1 MIIELFKLY
10 NKNNAKNNIVLK
22 FACVVSLAFAVGIIF
37 SMQLIM
43 HIYKENTFDSF
54 NQMNG
59 ANIKI
64 YDSKYL
70 ENDFSDKNIAD
81 IRDLAKKYDFSLA
94 FCSNTNIIA
103 DQNVDSV
110 AITVLDNDKLISS
123 MGIDTLKAGEVAVS
137 EKIAN
142 RFNIQVN
149 DSIFIKLHSEKYDSA
164 EFRVCQII
172 DEKPCFSAAGCEYEV
187 AQEAL
192 GRVYIIL
199 PDFDRYNTAFV
210 ESADSGLIERLQN
223 LLEPDFCIRTMEEL
237 SDYVSPRVNLQ
248 INVLKLSSC
257 AAMIICSI
265 CIAWSFSI
273 FIMDRKNDYIIFMKL
288 GIQYEDLYKLLLIE
302 ILSMELKGVL
312 IGLPIG
318 SVFAYIFLPGGFGT
332 QSLSFMQV
340 MHVTIPII
348 FLVLFDTAALF
359 LILSHKLKSITE
371 NKTNDVPKTPIKMK
385 LIVTVLMV
393 AATYVYVQSPI
404 GIIFSIIIGIV
415 FGILYLFF
423 LSIAKITMH
432 FLLLGKNN
440 FFLVKEMRNKLGI
453 TILSLNVLNICMI
466 IMAFFFSVIPDYYT
480 NLEKD
485 AESIEDGI
493 LYSTMLSTDKE
504 NILIQNDVTY
514 EKYYESEI
522 ELLKVNNVNLWDC
535 LNSGIAEEYKEDSAN
550 TIKRRLLRIYAD
562 NTHKGI
568 EDYGIYV
575 NNCFRNMIDF
585 KPNDILTIRLCGN
598 ILNCKVAEVYTDV
611 KTNDMIGF
619 TFATC
624 KEIDRL
630 YIKNEDVSLK
640 YAIAGNTSDTI
651 LAEILF
657 EDSNAYIDKNQR
669 LSGYLKEFI
678 AAQKYILLN
687 YCLIIAFSSILLV
700 LLGQMILFIKKG
712 NDYWSLWKIGM
723 DKFFLIRHF
732 LVEKT
737 IWSLLQIIT
746 ISAVLEPIKFVI
758 ISEAAVKPY
767 ALSASSIFAEFI
779 IAILINYASIFFC
792 ICKKE

>member
-1 MIIELFKLY
+1 
-10 NKNNAKNNIVLK
+10 
-22 FACVVSLAFAVGIIF
+22 
-37 SMQLIM
+37 
-43 HIYKENTFDSF
+43 
-54 NQMNG
+54 MNG

-164 EFRVCQII
+164 EFCVCQII

-385 LIVTVLMV
+385 LIVTVFRCCAV
-393 AATYVYVQSPI
+393 
-404 GIIFSIIIGIV
+404 
-415 FGILYLFF
+415 
-423 LSIAKITMH
+423 
-432 FLLLGKNN
+432 
-440 FFLVKEMRNKLGI
+440 
-453 TILSLNVLNICMI
+453 
-466 IMAFFFSVIPDYYT
+466 
-480 NLEKD
+480 
-485 AESIEDGI
+485 
-493 LYSTMLSTDKE
+493 STS
-504 NILIQNDVTY
+504 
-514 EKYYESEI
+514 
-522 ELLKVNNVNLWDC
+522 
-535 LNSGIAEEYKEDSAN
+535 
-550 TIKRRLLRIYAD
+550 
-562 NTHKGI
+562 
-568 EDYGIYV
+568 
-575 NNCFRNMIDF
+575 
-585 KPNDILTIRLCGN
+585 
-598 ILNCKVAEVYTDV
+598 
-611 KTNDMIGF
+611 
-619 TFATC
+619 
-624 KEIDRL
+624 
-630 YIKNEDVSLK
+630 
-640 YAIAGNTSDTI
+640 
-651 LAEILF
+651 
-657 EDSNAYIDKNQR
+657 
-669 LSGYLKEFI
+669 
-678 AAQKYILLN
+678 
-687 YCLIIAFSSILLV
+687 
-700 LLGQMILFIKKG
+700 
-712 NDYWSLWKIGM
+712 
-723 DKFFLIRHF
+723 
-732 LVEKT
+732 
-737 IWSLLQIIT
+737 
-746 ISAVLEPIKFVI
+746 
-758 ISEAAVKPY
+758 
-767 ALSASSIFAEFI
+767 
-779 IAILINYASIFFC
+779 
-792 ICKKE
+792 